1 MRVFLTMSI
10 VTCPFIALM
19 FIATATISRISLAQ
33 EGATAAPA
41 GFTNQ
46 TNGFVSQSVFDE
58 DLEVFAE
65 KETIADGLGPVFNAQ
80 SCAECH
86 NNPVVG
92 AGSQISEVRAGTYNG
107 RDFIEHP
114 GGSLI
119 NDRAIYPEI
128 QEHILPDNEIRTLRM
143 SLSTLGDGFVEAIAD
158 NTLTA
163 IANNQPADMRG
174 QVITVRVLEAGGTL
188 RVGRFGWKNQHAS
201 LESFSADAYL
211 NEMGITTPFFR
222 SENTSNGHSV
232 RDYDAVADP
241 EDDGSDV
248 RTLAR
253 FIRATKVPAPDER
266 LMASAEA
273 QAGSQIFDRLGCQ
286 TCHVRTIVTAPV
298 GTAINGGAFT
308 VPPAL
313 GNKIIHPFGDYLL
326 HDVGTGDGI
335 VQNGG
340 PSTRNRV
347 RTAPLWGL
355 RTRSRLMHDGQS
367 LTLEEAIL
375 HHKNQAVL
383 TVARFRALSKL
394 ETQQLLLFL
403 ACL

>member
-1 MRVFLTMSI
+1 MPILPLKVFTATSI
-10 VTCPFIALM
+10 VTCSLIALM
-19 FIATATISRISLAQ
+19 FIVLATISRSGLAQ
-33 EGATAAPA
+33 EGATPAPA

-46 TNGFVSQSVFDE
+46 TNGLVSQAVFDE
-58 DLEVFAE
+58 DLETFAE

-92 AGSQISEVRAGTYNG
+92 AGSQTSEVRAGTYNG
-107 RDFIEHP
+107 KEFIEHP

-128 QEHILPDNEIRTLRM
+128 QEHILPDYEIRTLRM

-163 IANNQPADMRG
+163 TANNQPADMRG
-174 QVITVRVLEAGGTL
+174 LAITVPVLEAAGAL

-222 SENTSNGHSV
+222 SENTSNGRSV

-241 EDDGSDV
+241 EDDGKGV
-248 RTLAR
+248 RAFAQ
-253 FIRATKVPAPDER
+253 FIRATRVPPPDEK
-266 LMASAEA
+266 LMASTDAR
-273 QAGSQIFDRLGCQ
+273 AGSEIFDRIGCR
-286 TCHVRTIVTAPV
+286 TCHIRTIVTAPV

-308 VPPAL
+308 IPQAL
-313 GNKIIHPFGDYLL
+313 GSKIIHPFWGLSPPRHRHRRRHRAKRRTVYSESNP
-326 HDVGTGDGI
+326 H
-335 VQNGG
+335 
-340 PSTRNRV
+340 
-347 RTAPLWGL
+347 RTALGL
-355 RTRSRLMHDGQS
+355 AESFPPD
-367 LTLEEAIL
+367 A
-375 HHKNQAVL
+375 
-383 TVARFRALSKL
+383 
-394 ETQQLLLFL
+394 
-403 ACL
+403 